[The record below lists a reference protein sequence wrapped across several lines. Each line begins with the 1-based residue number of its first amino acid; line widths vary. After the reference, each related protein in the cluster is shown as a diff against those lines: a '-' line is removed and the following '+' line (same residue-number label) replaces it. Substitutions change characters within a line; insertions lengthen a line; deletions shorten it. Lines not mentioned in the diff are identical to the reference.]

1 MHKSF
6 KSRNMGSGHFVPT
19 SVMHVIRGLWASR
32 SSKNCYVRLWA
43 RLLKLKLSICVI
55 RFWSEG
61 ADRRAVYNGRVR
73 TYLFGPC
80 RRHGWT
86 TQGWPTGLLN
96 FQFTLF
102 NFAHPFCAYHIVSTG
117 NVPPTSVFILRFL
130 YLWMQV
136 KFHYIGYNENG
147 RRVDSSY
154 QQGQPART
162 RLGVKGMI
170 PGTFLLLNFQ
180 FNCLSSS
187 RDLLPRHQIVRSYIR
202 MNRDRDARA
211 REPGLWLQDGCM
223 QVLKKVSKLCAQV
236 ANGGWSSLLNLGPR

>member
-117 NVPPTSVFILRFL
+117 NVPPTSVLYWGSYTFGCRWNSTILDIMRMDVVL
-130 YLWMQV
+130 
-136 KFHYIGYNENG
+136 I
-147 RRVDSSY
+147 
-154 QQGQPART
+154 AA
-162 RLGVKGMI
+162 I
-170 PGTFLLLNFQ
+170 
-180 FNCLSSS
+180 S
-187 RDLLPRHQIVRSYIR
+187 RGNLHAHDL
-202 MNRDRDARA
+202 
-211 REPGLWLQDGCM
+211 
-223 QVLKKVSKLCAQV
+223 VLK
-236 ANGGWSSLLNLGPR
+236 GWFLVHFSC